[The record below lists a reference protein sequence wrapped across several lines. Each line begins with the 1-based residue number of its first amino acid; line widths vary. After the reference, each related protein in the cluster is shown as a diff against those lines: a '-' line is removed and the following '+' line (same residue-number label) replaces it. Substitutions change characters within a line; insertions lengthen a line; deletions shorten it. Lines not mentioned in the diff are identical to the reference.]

1 MAKNS
6 MNTAVSTTNMPM
18 MQPDLGKSMDITAPK
33 GRVQFDFQ
41 SHYQP
46 AGDQPAAIADL
57 VKWIEEGKR
66 DTVLLGVTGS
76 GKTFTMANVIARTG
90 RPAIIM
96 AHNKTLAAQLYEEFK
111 AFFPNNAV
119 EYFVSYYDYYQPEA
133 YVPRSD
139 TFIEKTA
146 EVNEQIDRLRH
157 SATRALLERRDVIV
171 VASVSCIYGIGEREY
186 YAEMVI
192 PVAVGDTLDRDAL
205 LRKLSDLQYGRN
217 DMVLERGTFRAK
229 GEVVEIFPSHME
241 DEAWRITLFGDD
253 VEKIIRFD
261 PLTGEKLGEL
271 TDITVYP
278 NSHYVTPKPA
288 MHSAIQRIKAELKER
303 EKELIADGKM
313 LEEQRIRERTN
324 FDLEMLGASGFCSG
338 IENYS
343 RHLTG
348 RAPGAPPATLF
359 DYLPDDALLFVDES
373 HVTVPQIGGMSRGDA
388 VRKQTLVN
396 YGFRLPSAV
405 DNRPL
410 RFEEWD
416 VRRPQTIYVSATPAP
431 LEIGLAQGAITEQVV
446 RPTGLV
452 DPEVEIRPVDGQ
464 VDDLLGEIKKTTEAG
479 YRTLV
484 TVLTK
489 KMAEQLTSYLNENGI
504 RVRYL
509 HSDIETLERAQIVR
523 DLRLGAFE
531 VLVGINLLR
540 EGLDI
545 PEVALVAI
553 LDADKEGFLRSTT
566 SLIQTVGRAARNV
579 HGRALLYADVRTKS
593 INAMLSECERR
604 RVKQLESNAET
615 GMVPTST
622 VRAVSEGIV
631 GAGKAEDVLQASRR
645 AARDALKLGI
655 TDLPKEIEQLRKVM
669 FKAAADLDFEQAA
682 ALRDRLRELEALEL
696 KMGGMV
702 SEDVAH

>member
-1 MAKNS
+1 MAKNL
-6 MNTAVSTTNMPM
+6 PM
-18 MQPDLGKSMDITAPK
+18 MQEMGKIAVPK

-41 SHYQP
+41 SNYQP
-46 AGDQPAAIADL
+46 AGDQPKAIDDL
-57 VKWIEEGKR
+57 VRFVEEGRR
-66 DTVLLGVTGS
+66 DSVLLGVTGS
-76 GKTFTMANVIARTG
+76 GKTFTMDNVIASTG
-90 RPAIIM
+90 RPAIVM

-139 TFIEKTA
+139 TYIEKTA

-171 VASVSCIYGIGEREY
+171 IASVSCIYGIGEREF

-217 DMVLERGTFRAK
+217 DLVLERGSFRAK
-229 GEVVEIFPSHME
+229 GEIVEVFPSHLE
-241 DEAWRITLFGDD
+241 DEAWRIVLFGDD

-261 PLTGEKLGEL
+261 PLTGEKLGEIEEL
-271 TDITVYP
+271 TVYP

-303 EKELIADGKM
+303 EAELIAQGKL

-324 FDLEMLGASGFCSG
+324 FDLEMLGASGFCNG

-359 DYLPDDALLFVDES
+359 SYLPDDALLFVDES

-396 YGFRLPSAV
+396 YGFRLPSAI

-416 VRRPQTIYVSATPAP
+416 QGRPQTIYVSATPAP
-431 LEIGLAQGAITEQVV
+431 LELKLAGDAIAEQVV

-464 VDDLLGEIKKTTEAG
+464 VDDLFGEIQKTTEAG

-489 KMAEQLTSYLNENGI
+489 KMAEQLTSYLNENNV

-523 DLRLGAFE
+523 DLRLGAFD

-553 LDADKEGFLRSTT
+553 LDADKEGFLRSAT

-579 HGRALLYADVRTKS
+579 HGRALLYADVMTNS
-593 INAMLSECERR
+593 INVMLNECNRR

-631 GAGKAEDVLQASRR
+631 GAGKAEDVLQASRK

-655 TDLPKEIEQLRKVM
+655 ADLPKEIEQLRKVM

-702 SEDVAH
+702 SEAVSH

>member
-1 MAKNS
+1 MAKNG
-6 MNTAVSTTNMPM
+6 NMPM
-18 MQPDLGKSMDITAPK
+18 MQENVPGGAVLAPA
-33 GRVQFDFQ
+33 GRVPFELVTN
-41 SHYQP
+41 YQP
-46 AGDQPAAIADL
+46 AGDQPQAINDL
-57 VKWIEEGKR
+57 VRFVEEGKR
-66 DTVLLGVTGS
+66 DSVLLGVTGS

-90 RPAIIM
+90 RPAIVM

-171 VASVSCIYGIGEREY
+171 IASVSCIYGIGEREY

-229 GEVVEIFPSHME
+229 GEVVEVFPSHME
-241 DEAWRITLFGDD
+241 DEAWRIILFGDD
-253 VEKIIRFD
+253 VEKIISFD
-261 PLTGEKLGEL
+261 PLTGEKLREL

-348 RAPGAPPATLF
+348 RPPGAPPATLF
-359 DYLPDDALLFVDES
+359 DYLPADALLFVDES

-388 VRKQTLVN
+388 IRKQTLIN
-396 YGFRLPSAV
+396 YGFRLPSAI

-416 VRRPQTIYVSATPAP
+416 MRRPQTIYVSATPAP

-452 DPEVEIRPVDGQ
+452 DPEVIIKPVEGQ
-464 VDDLLGEIKKTTEAG
+464 VDDLFGEIKATTEAG

-489 KMAEQLTSYLNENGI
+489 KMAEQLTSYLNENGV

-545 PEVALVAI
+545 PEVGLVAI
-553 LDADKEGFLRSTT
+553 LDADKEGFLRSAT

-579 HGRALLYADVRTKS
+579 DGRAILYADVMTKS
-593 INAMLSECERR
+593 INTMLSECARR

-702 SEDVAH
+702 SEDLAH

>member
-1 MAKNS
+1 MVKAP
-6 MNTAVSTTNMPM
+6 NMPM
-18 MQPDLGKSMDITAPK
+18 MQVMDAPGAAAVAMA
-33 GRVQFDFQ
+33 GRVAFDFVTT
-41 SHYQP
+41 YQP
-46 AGDQPAAIADL
+46 SGDQPQAIDDL
-57 VKWIEEGKR
+57 VRFVEEGR
-66 DTVLLGVTGS
+66 QNSVLLGVTGS

-139 TFIEKTA
+139 TYIEKTA

-171 VASVSCIYGIGEREY
+171 VASVSSIYGIGEREY

-205 LRKLSDLQYGRN
+205 LRRFAELQYGRN
-217 DMVLERGTFRAK
+217 DAVLERGSFRAK
-229 GEVVEIFPSHME
+229 GEVVEIYPSHLE

-253 VEKIIRFD
+253 VEEITAFD
-261 PLTGEKLGEL
+261 PLTGQKLGKLNE
-271 TDITVYP
+271 IMVYP

-288 MHSAIQRIKAELKER
+288 MHRAIQRIKAELKER
-303 EKELIADGKM
+303 LAQLIAEGKM
-313 LEEQRIRERTN
+313 LEEQRLRERTT
-324 FDLEMLGASGFCSG
+324 FDLEMMAASGFCNG

-348 RAPGAPPATLF
+348 RAPGEPPATLF
-359 DYLPDDALLFVDES
+359 DYLPKDALLFVDES
-373 HVTVPQIGGMSRGDA
+373 HVTIPQIGGMSKGDA

-396 YGFRLPSAV
+396 YGFRLPSAI

-416 VRRPQTIYVSATPAP
+416 VRRPQTVYVSATPAKY
-431 LEIGLAQGAITEQVV
+431 EMALAADAITEQVA

-452 DPEVEIRPVDGQ
+452 DPLVQIKPVEGQ
-464 VDDLLGEIKKTTEAG
+464 VDDLFVEIEKTTAAG

-489 KMAEQLTSYLNENGI
+489 KMAEQLTSYLNEHGV

-509 HSDIETLERAQIVR
+509 HSDIETLERAQIVC
-523 DLRLGAFE
+523 DLRLGAFD

-579 HGRALLYADVRTKS
+579 HGRALLYADVMTNS
-593 INAMLSECERR
+593 INAMLAECERR
-604 RVKQLESNAET
+604 RVKQLAYNEEH
-615 GMVPTST
+615 GVVPTST

-655 TDLPKEIEQLRKVM
+655 TDLPKEIEALRKAM
-669 FKAAADLDFEQAA
+669 FKAAGELDFEQAA
-682 ALRDRLRELEALEL
+682 GLRDRLRELEELEL

-702 SEDVAH
+702 SEDRAS